1 MCGIVGKLSFTGPV
15 DQAQIQRM
23 CALSSHRGPDDE
35 GIYLNGQVGL
45 GTRRLSVIDVEGG
58 HQPLSNE
65 DGTIWLTC
73 NGEVYNF
80 TELRTSLEAR
90 GHRFATR
97 TDTEVIVHLYEEE
110 GPYCVERL
118 NGMFA
123 FALWD
128 TRSRT
133 LLLARDRLG
142 EKPLHYA
149 VTSHGLV
156 FASEIAPILQDP
168 DVERRVNLPA
178 LLQYL
183 RIGYVPSPL
192 TMVEGIRKLP
202 PAHFLTWYDGQ
213 VRLERYWD
221 VRLDKLIL
229 PEEEWLERIQSLL
242 QDAVRIRLISDVPLG
257 ALLSGGLD
265 SSIVVGLMSRFLDQP
280 VKTFSIGFEEQ
291 EYNELPFAR
300 LVARYFGTEHHEE
313 IVRPEA
319 ARVLPLL
326 IRHYG
331 EPFGDESCIP
341 TYYLCRMARR
351 HVTVALS
358 GDGGDENFGGYP
370 RIARYL
376 AFSSAHSLRGL
387 VATEVKSILAD
398 KNPFAALFNPSRW
411 RAWGNELI
419 YRLRE
424 IIFPLERYAHHWVVW
439 KEEAQNILSP
449 DLGVTIYSRQ
459 SLAPFREA
467 WGRTHRQPQIDRLLY
482 LDLMTYLPDNLQVK
496 IDIASMAN
504 SLEVRAPF
512 LDYRLVE
519 LAAAMPGYLKI
530 DQGRTKVLLRRL
542 ARSLLLPEICERGK
556 QGFSPPLERWLASDL
571 KPMVTDLLLDSP
583 LRQRGF
589 FHPPTVE
596 HIVKTHM
603 AGRKNYGRNIWLLL
617 NFELWCRDFLDK
629 SPQELFPSPMV

>member
-1 MCGIVGKLSFTGPV
+1 MCGIAGKLSFTGPV
-15 DQAQIQRM
+15 DRAQIQRM
-23 CALSSHRGPDDE
+23 CTLSFHRGPDEE

-58 HQPLSNE
+58 HQPLANE
-65 DGTIWLTC
+65 DGTIWITY

-80 TELRTSLEAR
+80 AELRSLLEAR

-110 GPYCVERL
+110 GPRCVERL

-142 EKPLHYA
+142 QKPLHYA
-149 VTSHGLV
+149 ITPSGLV

-168 DVERRVNLPA
+168 DIERRVNLTA

-183 RIGYVPSPL
+183 RIGYVPSPQ
-192 TMVEGIRKLP
+192 TMFEGIKKLP
-202 PAHFLTWYDGQ
+202 PAHLLIWHNGQ

-221 VRLDKLIL
+221 VGLDKLAL
-229 PEEEWLERIQSLL
+229 SEEEWLEHIRFLL
-242 QDAVRIRLISDVPLG
+242 QDAIRIRLVSDVPLG

-265 SSIVVGLMSRFLDQP
+265 SSIIVGLMSQFLDQP

-291 EYNELPFAR
+291 GYNELPFAR
-300 LVARYFGTEHHEE
+300 LVAQHFGTEHHEE
-313 IVRPEA
+313 IIRPEA
-319 ARVLPLL
+319 AHVLPLL
-326 IRHYG
+326 VRHYG

-341 TYYLCRMARR
+341 TYYLCRMARK

-376 AFSSAHSLRGL
+376 AFSAVHSLRGL
-387 VATEVKSILAD
+387 LATEVKSILVNN
-398 KNPFAALFNPSRW
+398 NPLAAMLNMGRW
-411 RAWGNELI
+411 RAFGGELI

-424 IIFPLERYAHHWVVW
+424 ILSPMDRYALNWIVW
-439 KEEAQNILSP
+439 KDGAESILSP
-449 DLGVTIYSRQ
+449 DLGVTIYSQ
-459 SLAPFREA
+459 QALLPFQAVWKRTR
-467 WGRTHRQPQIDRLLY
+467 GRPQVDRLLY
-482 LDLMTYLPDNLQVK
+482 LDLMTYLPDGLQVK

-519 LAAAMPGYLKI
+519 LAAAIPAHLKI
-530 DQGRTKVLLRRL
+530 DRERTKILLRRL
-542 ARSLLLPEICERGK
+542 ARPLLPAEICERSK
-556 QGFSPPLERWLASDL
+556 QGFSPPLERWLAGDL
-571 KPMVTDLLLDSP
+571 KPMVIDLLLDTTAQ
-583 LRQRGF
+583 QRGF

-596 HIVKTHM
+596 YMVKAHI
-603 AGRKNYGRNIWLLL
+603 AGKKNFCRNIWLLL
-617 NFELWCRDFLDK
+617 NFELWCRNFLDGN
-629 SPQELFPSPMV
+629 PPEVCLE